1 MATFYNQATL
11 NYNNTTT
18 TSNITTGEIVDSLT
32 ATKTALVPTY
42 TSGDNV
48 TYVISI
54 VNSGTTDYTGLT
66 VTDNLGAYTYNTST
80 VYPLT
85 YTPDSI
91 RYYINGALQATPTIG
106 ATRPL
111 TLTGISVPAGGNTTI
126 VYETTA
132 NNFAPPAAASTITNT
147 VTITGTG
154 LTEPVTAT
162 ETVTVLA
169 APMLNISKSLSPTTI
184 NGNGQITYTFIIQ
197 NMGNTAAAATDNAT
211 IIDTFTPALSNIT
224 VTYNGDT
231 MPVTTF
237 YTYNETTGLFQTVPG
252 QITVPAA
259 TFTQSTT
266 GEYTVNP
273 GIATV
278 TVTGT
283 I

>member
-154 LTEPVTAT
+154 ITEPVTAT

-237 YTYNETTGLFQTVPG
+237 YTYDETTGLFQTVPG

-259 TFTQSTT
+259 TFTQSAT
-266 GEYTVNP
+266 GEYTVTP

>member
-231 MPVTTF
+231 MPATTF
-237 YTYNETTGLFQTVPG
+237 YTYDETTGLFQTVPG

-266 GEYTVNP
+266 GEYTVTP

>member
-91 RYYINGALQATPTIG
+91 SYYINGALQATPTIG

-154 LTEPVTAT
+154 ITEPVTAT

-237 YTYNETTGLFQTVPG
+237 YTYDETTGLFQTVPG

-266 GEYTVNP
+266 GEYTVTP

>member
-54 VNSGTTDYTGLT
+54 VNSGTTDYAGLT

-154 LTEPVTAT
+154 ITEPVTAT

-237 YTYNETTGLFQTVPG
+237 YTYDETTGLFQTVPG

-266 GEYTVNP
+266 GEYTVTP

>member
-126 VYETTA
+126 VYETSA

-211 IIDTFTPALSNIT
+211 IIDTFTPTLSNIT

-237 YTYNETTGLFQTVPG
+237 YTYDETTGLFQTVPG

-266 GEYTVNP
+266 GEYAVTP

>member
-18 TSNITTGEIVDSLT
+18 TSNITTGEIVGSLT

-106 ATRPL
+106 AARPL

-132 NNFAPPAAASTITNT
+132 NNFAPPAAVSTITNT

-237 YTYNETTGLFQTVPG
+237 YTYDETTGLFQTVPG

-266 GEYTVNP
+266 GEYTVTP

>member
-132 NNFAPPAAASTITNT
+132 NNFAPPATASTITNT

-237 YTYNETTGLFQTVPG
+237 YTYDETTGLFQTVPG

-266 GEYTVNP
+266 GEYTVTP

>member
-266 GEYTVNP
+266 GEYAVTQ

>member
-237 YTYNETTGLFQTVPG
+237 YTYDETTGLFQTVPG

-266 GEYTVNP
+266 GEYTVTP
-273 GIATV
+273 GVATV

>member
-1 MATFYNQATL
+1 MATFSNQATL

-154 LTEPVTAT
+154 LTEPITAT

-237 YTYNETTGLFQTVPG
+237 YTYDETTGLFQTVPG

-266 GEYTVNP
+266 GEYTVTP

>member
-154 LTEPVTAT
+154 ITEPVTAT

-266 GEYTVNP
+266 GEYTVTP
-273 GIATV
+273 GISTV

>member
-162 ETVTVLA
+162 ETVTVLT

-237 YTYNETTGLFQTVPG
+237 YTYDETTGLFQTVPG

-266 GEYTVNP
+266 GEYTVTP

>member
-237 YTYNETTGLFQTVPG
+237 YTYDETTGLFQTVPG

-266 GEYTVNP
+266 GEYTVTP
-273 GIATV
+273 GIATA

>member
-54 VNSGTTDYTGLT
+54 VNSGTTDYAGLT

-106 ATRPL
+106 TTRPL

-237 YTYNETTGLFQTVPG
+237 YTYDETTGLFQTVPG

-259 TFTQSTT
+259 TFTQSAT
-266 GEYTVNP
+266 GEYNVTP

>member
-18 TSNITTGEIVDSLT
+18 TSDITTGEIVDSLT

-237 YTYNETTGLFQTVPG
+237 YTYDETTGLFQTVPG

-266 GEYTVNP
+266 GEYTVTP

>member
-154 LTEPVTAT
+154 ITEPVTAT

-259 TFTQSTT
+259 TFTKSTT
-266 GEYTVNP
+266 GEYTVTP

>member
-1 MATFYNQATL
+1 M

-237 YTYNETTGLFQTVPG
+237 YTYDETTGLFQTVPG

-266 GEYTVNP
+266 GEYTVTP
-273 GIATV
+273 GTV
-278 TVTGT
+278 LLFVGGFPEIPRT
-283 I
+283 

>member
-154 LTEPVTAT
+154 ITEPVTAT

-237 YTYNETTGLFQTVPG
+237 YTYDETTGLFQTVPG

-266 GEYTVNP
+266 GEYTVTP

>member
-237 YTYNETTGLFQTVPG
+237 YTYDETTGLFQTVPG

-266 GEYTVNP
+266 GEYTVTP

>member
-132 NNFAPPAAASTITNT
+132 NNFAPPTAASTITNT

-237 YTYNETTGLFQTVPG
+237 YTYDETTGLFQTVPG

-266 GEYTVNP
+266 GEYTVTP

>member
-91 RYYINGALQATPTIG
+91 RYYINGSLQATPTIG

-237 YTYNETTGLFQTVPG
+237 YTYDETTGLFQTVPG

-266 GEYTVNP
+266 GEYTVTP

>member
-66 VTDNLGAYTYNTST
+66 LTDNLGAYTYNTST

-154 LTEPVTAT
+154 ITEPVTAT

-237 YTYNETTGLFQTVPG
+237 YTYDETTGLFQTVPG

-266 GEYTVNP
+266 GEYTVTP

>member
-132 NNFAPPAAASTITNT
+132 NNFSPPAAASTITNT

-237 YTYNETTGLFQTVPG
+237 YTYDETTGLFQTVPG

-266 GEYTVNP
+266 GEYTVTP

>member
-132 NNFAPPAAASTITNT
+132 NTFAPPAAASTITNT

-237 YTYNETTGLFQTVPG
+237 YTYDETTGLFQTVPG

-259 TFTQSTT
+259 TFTQSTA
-266 GEYTVNP
+266 GEYTVTP

>member
-54 VNSGTTDYTGLT
+54 VNSGTTDYAGLT

-106 ATRPL
+106 TTRPL

-132 NNFAPPAAASTITNT
+132 NNFAPPAATSTITNT

-237 YTYNETTGLFQTVPG
+237 YTYDETTGLFQTVPG

-259 TFTQSTT
+259 TFTQSAT
-266 GEYTVNP
+266 GEYTVTP

-278 TVTGT
+278 TVTGA

>member
-154 LTEPVTAT
+154 ITEPVTAT

-237 YTYNETTGLFQTVPG
+237 YTYDETTGLFQTVPG

-266 GEYTVNP
+266 GEHTVTP

>member
-237 YTYNETTGLFQTVPG
+237 YTYDETTGLFQTIPG

-259 TFTQSTT
+259 TFTQSTA
-266 GEYTVNP
+266 GEYTVTP

>member
-132 NNFAPPAAASTITNT
+132 NNLAPPAAASTITNT
-147 VTITGTG
+147 VTITGTSI
-154 LTEPVTAT
+154 TEPVTAT

-237 YTYNETTGLFQTVPG
+237 YTYDETTGLFQTIPG

-266 GEYTVNP
+266 GEYTVTP

>member
-237 YTYNETTGLFQTVPG
+237 YTYDETTGLFQTIPG

-266 GEYTVNP
+266 GEYTVTP

>member
-91 RYYINGALQATPTIG
+91 RYYINGALQAAPTIG

-154 LTEPVTAT
+154 LTEPITAT

-237 YTYNETTGLFQTVPG
+237 YTYDETTGLFQTVPG

-266 GEYTVNP
+266 GEYTVTP

>member
-154 LTEPVTAT
+154 LTEPITAT

-266 GEYTVNP
+266 GEYTVTP

>member
-32 ATKTALVPTY
+32 ATKTALVPAY

-266 GEYTVNP
+266 GEYTVTP

>member
-237 YTYNETTGLFQTVPG
+237 YTYDETTGLFQTVPG

-266 GEYTVNP
+266 GEYAVTP

>member
-154 LTEPVTAT
+154 ITEPITAT

-237 YTYNETTGLFQTVPG
+237 YTYDETTGLFQTVPG

-266 GEYTVNP
+266 GEYTVTP

>member
-237 YTYNETTGLFQTVPG
+237 YTYDETTGLFQTVPG

-259 TFTQSTT
+259 TFTQSTA
-266 GEYTVNP
+266 GEYTVTP

>member
-154 LTEPVTAT
+154 ITEPITAT

-266 GEYTVNP
+266 GEYTVTP